1 MTAGKLLNEA
11 ISSLREN
18 GIDEPEAN
26 AQWLLSAVLK
36 KNRAQIILNPETEVS
51 PSQEIMFGEYIRQK
65 KQGIPLAYILGTQD
79 FIDITLKVDS
89 RVLVPRPETEELA
102 EYAAEFISSKFSGI
116 SINILDYG
124 AGSGA
129 IGFWLLKKFPNARL
143 TAADKSAEA
152 LECAKENARQ
162 LRIYDR
168 TSFANV
174 ETPNSLSGHY
184 SVIVSNPPYI
194 PSAVIP
200 GLSPEVLSE
209 PYMALDGG
217 SDGLS
222 VARLVLGAA
231 GRLLVPG
238 GGLFMELSGGDPL
251 RLKHEASNDIWKEI
265 RSVQDFSG
273 QQRFFVAIKA

>member
-102 EYAAEFISSKFSGI
+102 EYAAEFRGPAPQMCSG
-116 SINILDYG
+116 S
-124 AGSGA
+124 
-129 IGFWLLKKFPNARL
+129 
-143 TAADKSAEA
+143 
-152 LECAKENARQ
+152 
-162 LRIYDR
+162 
-168 TSFANV
+168 
-174 ETPNSLSGHY
+174 
-184 SVIVSNPPYI
+184 
-194 PSAVIP
+194 
-200 GLSPEVLSE
+200 
-209 PYMALDGG
+209 
-217 SDGLS
+217 
-222 VARLVLGAA
+222 A
-231 GRLLVPG
+231 GRLPPSEITCPAG
-238 GGLFMELSGGDPL
+238 MIPA
-251 RLKHEASNDIWKEI
+251 KTASVKDTTY
-265 RSVQDFSG
+265 
-273 QQRFFVAIKA
+273 

>member
-1 MTAGKLLNEA
+1 MTAGQLLNEA
-11 ISSLREN
+11 ISSLKKN

-26 AQWLLSAVLK
+26 AQWLLSAVLQ
-36 KNRAQIILNPETEVS
+36 KNRSQMILNLETEVS
-51 PSQEIMFGEYIRQK
+51 SSQKIMFETYIRQK
-65 KQGIPLAYILGTQD
+65 EQGIPLAYILGTQD

-89 RVLVPRPETEELA
+89 RVLIPRPETEELA
-102 EYAAEFISSKFSGI
+102 EYAAKFISSKFNGI
-116 SINILDYG
+116 SVNILDYG

-129 IGFWLLKKFPNARL
+129 IGFWLLKKFPNAVL
-143 TAADKSAEA
+143 TSADKSAEA

-162 LRIYDR
+162 LGIYDR
-168 TSFANV
+168 VLFANV
-174 ETPNSLSGHY
+174 ETPYSLSGNY

-222 VARLVLGAA
+222 IARLVLGAA
-231 GRLLVPG
+231 GRLLVSG

-251 RLKHEASNDIWKEI
+251 RLKEEASQGIWKET
-265 RSVQDFSG
+265 RSVPDFSG
-273 QQRFFVAIKA
+273 QQRFFAAIKA